1 MISMVKYGVDRVGME
16 YGMLKI
22 ISKDNDRS
30 HDGIIFWNCLCKC
43 GNMTSVSASHL
54 LTGHTRSCGC
64 LTKRTGTDSPQYEHG
79 YNGQDRIYRIW
90 NNMRDRCYCKAAS
103 SYKRYGAKGITIC
116 DEWDNFLTFREWALK
131 NGYSDNLTLDR
142 IDNSGNYCPENCR
155 WTDAK
160 IQARNRSSNRML
172 EYNDEVKCMSD
183 WAD

>member
-1 MISMVKYGVDRVGME
+1 
-16 YGMLKI
+16 
-22 ISKDNDRS
+22 
-30 HDGIIFWNCLCKC
+30 
-43 GNMTSVSASHL
+43 
-54 LTGHTRSCGC
+54 
-64 LTKRTGTDSPQYEHG
+64 
-79 YNGQDRIYRIW
+79 
-90 NNMRDRCYCKAAS
+90 MRDRCYCKAAS